1 MRTIRPQSKEGA
13 ATLWGSADEDVATDK
28 RLSTH
33 GRGLQDEERGRD
45 TARMGDPT
53 EARKC
58 MSQAPC
64 RESTT
69 ASSGFSAVHTER
81 QGTPC
86 WGVVSCWWT
95 GGHWIIRLFCFLGR
109 WCLPQGT
116 APTCRFPALSCKAA
130 ALPPATP
137 EFATVFL
144 AWPPCEPTQQGT
156 RGTPLSPAQRGEC
169 SRSPTIRCTE
179 IQTT

>member
-1 MRTIRPQSKEGA
+1 MHPIRPQSKEGA

-64 RESTT
+64 REPHHREQRILCRPHR
-69 ASSGFSAVHTER
+69 AAGHALLGGRELLVD
-81 QGTPC
+81 
-86 WGVVSCWWT
+86 WWT
-95 GGHWIIRLFCFLGR
+95 LDHSTVLFPWPVVFTTGHRPHLPFPRAFLQGR
-109 WCLPQGT
+109 GIATRHPRVRDSFPSL
-116 APTCRFPALSCKAA
+116 APL
-130 ALPPATP
+130 
-137 EFATVFL
+137 
-144 AWPPCEPTQQGT
+144 
-156 RGTPLSPAQRGEC
+156 
-169 SRSPTIRCTE
+169 
-179 IQTT
+179 